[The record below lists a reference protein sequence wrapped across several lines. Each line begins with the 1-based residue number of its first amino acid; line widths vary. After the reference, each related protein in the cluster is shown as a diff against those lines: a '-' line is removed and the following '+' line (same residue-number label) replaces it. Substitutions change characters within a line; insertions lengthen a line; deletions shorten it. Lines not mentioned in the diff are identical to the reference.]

1 MSSPGEWRFDS
12 LDEIRAQ
19 IDEIDAEI
27 VRLIGQRAACVHEV
41 VRFKSGP
48 DDAHRPDRVE
58 AVIAA
63 VRDHARASGADPDL
77 VEDLYRRMI
86 AWFTE
91 SEIQA
96 LQADQDSC

>member
-1 MSSPGEWRFDS
+1 MTDVQADS
-12 LDEIRAQ
+12 FNSLEEIRTA
-19 IDEIDAEI
+19 IDQIDAEI

-48 DDAHRPDRVE
+48 EDAHRPDRVE
-58 AVIAA
+58 VVIAA
-63 VRDHARASGADPDL
+63 VRAHAEEAGAAPEL
-77 VEDLYRRMI
+77 VEGLYRQMI

-96 LQADQDSC
+96 LQADQH

>member
-1 MSSPGEWRFDS
+1 MSGDGEWRFDS
-12 LDEIRAQ
+12 LDEIRAR
-19 IDEIDAEI
+19 IDEIDRDI
-27 VRLIGQRAACVHEV
+27 VALIGERAACVHEV

-48 DDAHRPDRVE
+48 DDAHRPNRVE

-63 VRDHARASGADPDL
+63 VRAHAEASGADPDL
-77 VEDLYRRMI
+77 VESLYRQMI

-96 LQADQDSC
+96 LQAEQN

>member
-1 MSSPGEWRFDS
+1 VTDRQPGTFDS
-12 LDEIRAQ
+12 LDEIRVA
-19 IDEIDAEI
+19 IDQIDAEI
-27 VRLIGQRAACVHEV
+27 VKLIGQRAACVHEV

-58 AVIAA
+58 AVIGNVRTHAA
-63 VRDHARASGADPDL
+63 DSGADPDM
-77 VEDLYRRMI
+77 VESLYRAMI

-96 LQADQDSC
+96 LQADQH

>member
-1 MSSPGEWRFDS
+1 MTGRQPGTFDS
-12 LDEIRAQ
+12 LEEIRVA
-19 IDEIDAEI
+19 IDQIDAEI
-27 VRLIGQRAACVHEV
+27 VKLIGQRAACVHEV

-58 AVIAA
+58 AVIGKVRAHAA
-63 VRDHARASGADPDL
+63 DSGADPDM
-77 VEDLYRRMI
+77 VESLYRAMI

-96 LQADQDSC
+96 LQAEQH